1 MVVATAALSNAF
13 IAGAESL
20 QILYGSR
27 DLGLSA
33 QLIGLCIAVSGGGA
47 LLGAAATA
55 RTGAALGESRTI
67 ALAFA
72 ITLGG
77 ALCLARAPKSGAA
90 WFFAAAQALF
100 GFSGPLMNI
109 SLVTLRQKMTPRK
122 MLGRVNASARVLIM
136 SSLPVGSLVFGA
148 LADAI
153 GARSTLLAVSAGPAV
168 VCALTARP
176 LLRRSPDRAVGAQE

>member
-1 MVVATAALSNAF
+1 MPSSRGPNPCRSSTAAALWGCRHSSSGCA
-13 IAGAESL
+13 
-20 QILYGSR
+20 SR
-27 DLGLSA
+27 
-33 QLIGLCIAVSGGGA
+33 CR
-47 LLGAAATA
+47 GAARCWGPPPDTA
-55 RTGAALGESRTI
+55 RTGAALGESGTI

-72 ITLGG
+72 ITLDG
-77 ALCLARAPKSGAA
+77 ALCLALAPKSGAA

-136 SSLPVGSLVFGA
+136 SSLPAGSLVFGA